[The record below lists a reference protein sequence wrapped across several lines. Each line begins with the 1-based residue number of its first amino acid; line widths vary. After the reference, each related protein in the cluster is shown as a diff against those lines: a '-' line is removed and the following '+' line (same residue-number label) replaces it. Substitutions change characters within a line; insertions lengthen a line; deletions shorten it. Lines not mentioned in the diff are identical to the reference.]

1 MEVGQ
6 VMERVDEDFYVKQD
20 GKVIQ
25 QSTARFAIQRDLEL
39 LAVEEGSK
47 VLELGTGSG
56 YTAALLL
63 ELIGESGKL
72 VSLDIEPNLTERAR
86 GMFAGRNA
94 EFHVQDGRLGWAEG
108 APYDRIVAWATPDKM
123 PKAWVEQLAE
133 GGILVSSF
141 LMADMADSMVTT
153 QFRKE
158 QGVLVGKQIERG
170 SYISMRENPADYDLL
185 GPALEADFVEKGSNR
200 EFFWFSTD
208 DPTLDPKEQF
218 LSMKKAE
225 YREQILL
232 ETEYEDFRVYFLWKH
247 EKGRFTGST
256 GERSGFGMVSDGL
269 AFVDRHGK
277 AYSTS
282 EPALLHFKKF
292 VEQWLVEG
300 KIGWKDMKP
309 VLQGARAILERK

>member
-6 VMERVDEDFYVKQD
+6 AMERINEDFYVKQN

-25 QSTARFAIQRDLEL
+25 QSTARFAIQGDLEL
-39 LAVEEGSK
+39 LDVEEGNK

-72 VSLDIEPNLTERAR
+72 VSLDIEPSLTERAR
-86 GMFAGRNA
+86 GMFVGRNV

-123 PKAWVEQLAE
+123 PEAWVEQLAE

-141 LMADMADSMVTT
+141 LMSDMADSMVTT

-158 QGVLVGKQIERG
+158 QGVLVGENIERG

-185 GPALEADFVEKGSNR
+185 GPAMDADFAERGIDR
-200 EFFWFSTD
+200 EIFWFSTD
-208 DPTLDPKEQF
+208 DPSLDSKEQF
-218 LSMKKAE
+218 LLMKKAE
-225 YREQILL
+225 YQEQILA
-232 ETEYEDFRVYFLWKH
+232 ETEYEDFRVYFLWKR

-269 AFVDRHGK
+269 AYVDRHGK

-282 EPALLHFKKF
+282 QPALLHLKKF
-292 VEQWLVEG
+292 VEKWLAEG

-309 VLQGARAILERK
+309 VLRGTRVILERK